1 MYNFNSQSRIPLH
14 LSVAVSA
21 CLAPWFEDDVLES
34 GLALIRENAL
44 PHFFFHRHVAGALF
58 HGEYPLTIVYD
69 KTTRIHQGFTL
80 KTEHCSLC
88 GPSRRKK
95 RCKHIAALCLLS
107 LTERLEGSP
116 FPIPL
121 LFRESRWGKLANFLY
136 DWLSKEKGDLDH
148 TFDGEKIRIKRTVP
162 EGEFYAL
169 LSASTS
175 MAWEIFDQD
184 STPVQAVKLYK
195 TTQKISLTETEREL
209 VSKGSSSRALNRDT
223 SIWSRLCALFYGLGG
238 EKLPGISYEKESG
251 LFLLDFKDEDTSD
264 LLKIYL
270 PRHRTLEILGQL
282 GCREPVFSFL
292 QPPARQGVEVKM
304 DGKGQVKVN
313 PLCRRGNHQIY
324 LLSEI
329 SDRKFGSSYFFPGE
343 GFLTLSKQ
351 DPKAK
356 ISRPRK
362 ERSANPL
369 FDFLEQDM
377 AFVVAESELHDFLK
391 ENRIAL
397 AHPDN
402 RVDQKIVNLQIKVIP
417 DSLIIHDFQEDQDWY
432 YLSCDYGLG
441 NSSISLDDLLEIREE
456 RDTIY
461 SGTTSL
467 QLKNSP
473 LSWFHDL
480 ALKRQWTDSNGRRG
494 VRLLPGEFISLISII
509 EDVQNRLKD
518 NSFHTHLETLLHN
531 DSWSDFAKISCV
543 PEYLRTYQKNGL
555 AWLYTLYE
563 LGFGG
568 ILADDM
574 GLGKTH
580 QGLALLATARRRKK
594 EHIMLVVC
602 PASVLPHW
610 RDKIDRFYP
619 EMIYG
624 IYYGPNRDLSEAGQS
639 GLILTTYGI
648 VRSDREKFAE
658 IPFEIILL
666 DEIQNL
672 KNPRTTIHQAVSFL
686 QSRVKIGLS
695 GTPIENSLTDLYS
708 LFNIC
713 LPGIFGTINQFK
725 QTFVKPI
732 TEEHDEKQRN
742 KLSRLIQPFV
752 LRRSRAQV
760 LTELPDLIED
770 NRICELSEDQLTLY
784 RQVIDEQQLFLEK
797 LETGDK
803 GINFLNVLT
812 LITRLKQICN
822 HPCLVEKETD
832 PDKYRSGKWDLFVE
846 LLSESLESG
855 FKVVVFSQYTGM
867 LDIIE
872 HYLKREGVGY
882 ANLRG
887 SMSIA
892 KREQMIEKFSGE
904 KDCMVFCSSLLAGGT
919 GIDLLAAQVVIH
931 YDRWWNPAKEEQAT
945 ARVHRMGQK
954 NVVQLFRLIT
964 IGTLEEKIHNII
976 TRKQALASSV
986 INEDEAGII
995 KQLDHRQLVELFR

>member
-1 MYNFNSQSRIPLH
+1 MYNFSSQSKVPLR
-14 LSVAVSA
+14 LSIAVSA
-21 CLAPWFEDDVLES
+21 CLAPWFEDDVLEN
-34 GLALIRENAL
+34 GLALIRENGL
-44 PHFFFHRHVAGALF
+44 VHFFFHRHVAGALL

-69 KTTRIHQGFTL
+69 RTTRIHQGFTL

-88 GPSRRKK
+88 SSSRRKI
-95 RCKHIAALCLLS
+95 RCKHIAALCILS
-107 LTERLEGSP
+107 LIERHEDSP
-116 FPIPL
+116 YPMPL
-121 LFRESRWGKLANFLY
+121 LFRESGWGKLANFLY

-148 TFDGEKIRIKRTVP
+148 TFDGERNCIKRTAP
-162 EGEFYAL
+162 EGEFHAQF
-169 LSASTS
+169 SASTS
-175 MAWEIFDQD
+175 IAWEIFDRE
-184 STPVQAVKLYK
+184 STSSRASKLYK
-195 TTQKISLTETEREL
+195 TAQEISLSETEREL
-209 VSKGSSSRALNRDT
+209 VAVGSSSRALNRDT
-223 SIWSRLCALFYGLGG
+223 SIWNRICTLFYGLGG
-238 EKLPGISYEKESG
+238 EKLPGISYEKDSR
-251 LFLLDFKDEDTSD
+251 LFLLDFKDGQTFD

-282 GCREPVFSFL
+282 DCNEPTFSTL
-292 QPPARQGVEVKM
+292 QPVRQGSEVKM
-304 DGKGQVKVN
+304 DEKGQIYVN
-313 PLCRRGNHQIY
+313 PLIWRDSRQTL

-329 SDRKFGSSYFFPGE
+329 SERKFGKSYFFPGE
-343 GFLTLSKQ
+343 GFLTPSKS
-351 DPKAK
+351 DPKGK
-356 ISRPRK
+356 ICRPQK
-362 ERSANPL
+362 KQGVNPL
-369 FDFLEQDM
+369 FDFLEQDL
-377 AFVVAESELHDFLK
+377 AFVVTDNELHDFLK
-391 ENRIAL
+391 ENKAAL

-402 RVDQKIVNLQIKVIP
+402 RVDQKIFDLQIKVLP
-417 DSLIIHDFQEDQDWY
+417 DTLIIHDFQEDQDWY

-441 NSSISLDDLLEIREE
+441 NSSISLDELLEKREK
-456 RDTIY
+456 RDTLY

-480 ALKRQWTDSNGRRG
+480 ALKRQWTDSNGHRG

-518 NSFHTHLETLLHN
+518 NSFQNRLKTLLN
-531 DSWSDFAKISCV
+531 SESWSDLTKISYT
-543 PEYLRTYQKNGL
+543 PEHLRTYQKNGL

-580 QGLALLATARRRKK
+580 QGLALLETAGRRKK
-594 EHIMLVVC
+594 EQTVLVVC

-610 RDKIDRFYP
+610 RDKIDCFYAG
-619 EMIYG
+619 MSYSL
-624 IYYGPNRDLSEAGQS
+624 YYGPNRDLNKARQS
-639 GLILTTYGI
+639 GIILTTYGI
-648 VRSDREKFAE
+648 VRTDREELVE
-658 IPFEIILL
+658 IPFDIILL

-672 KNPRTTIHQAVSFL
+672 KNPKTTIHQAVSSL

-695 GTPIENSLTDLYS
+695 GTPIENSLIDLYA
-708 LFNIC
+708 LFDIC
-713 LPGIFGTINQFK
+713 LPGIFGTMYQFNR
-725 QTFVKPI
+725 TFVKPI
-732 TEEHDEKQRN
+732 KEEHDEKKKN
-742 KLSRLIQPFV
+742 SLSRLIQPFI
-752 LRRSRAQV
+752 LRRSRKQV

-770 NRICELSEDQLTLY
+770 NRICELSEDQLSLY
-784 RQVIDEQQLFLEK
+784 RQAIDEQQLFLDE
-797 LETGDK
+797 LETGNK

-846 LLSESLESG
+846 LLGESLDSG
-855 FKVVVFSQYTGM
+855 LKVVVFSQYTGM

-872 HYLKREGVGY
+872 HYLKSAGVGY

-887 SMSIA
+887 SMNIA
-892 KREQMIEKFSGE
+892 RREQMIKKFTGE

-919 GIDLLAAQVVIH
+919 GIDLLTAQVVIH

-976 TRKQALASSV
+976 TRKQELASSV
-986 INEDEAGII
+986 ISEDEAGMI
-995 KQLDHRQLVELFR
+995 KQLDHRQLAELFR